1 MSGRNPFTNNPA
13 RSKQGRELRCEEWE
27 ALLADALD
35 GLLSASDTA
44 AFDVHSAQC
53 EGCADLLAHA
63 KAGREWLT
71 YLHAEPVVPSDMVA
85 KILDRTAGT
94 ASIPV
99 ELSGGLQPAATHALQ
114 IPFRKTFY
122 ETRLLMT
129 AAMAFF
135 SIALTLN
142 LAGVKLTSLKLAD
155 LKPSTMGNN
164 LSHQIYGAKGQ
175 MVRYYDSLR
184 FVYLMESKMRELRR
198 DAEADQQPAQ
208 PKDDQNTNT
217 NTNKQNNTNKT
228 GGKLEV
234 PHSSSPSS
242 GHSPVLWGQKQ
253 LAKYSKPGK
262 VTTSNTKRETEEVKA
277 GPLVIFKDDQAE
289 RSLA

>member
-1 MSGRNPFTNNPA
+1 MSERNPFTNNPG
-13 RSKQGRELRCEEWE
+13 RSKQSRDLRCEEWE

-35 GLLSASDTA
+35 GLLPANDQA
-44 AFDVHSAQC
+44 AFDAHSAQC

-63 KAGREWLT
+63 KAGRDWLG
-71 YLHAEPVVPSDMVA
+71 YLHTEPAVPSDIVA
-85 KILDRTAGT
+85 KILDRTTGS

-99 ELSGGLQPAATHALQ
+99 ALAGGPQPAAAHVLQ
-114 IPFRKTFY
+114 IPFRRTFY

-142 LAGVKLTSLKLAD
+142 LAGIRLTSLKLAD
-155 LKPSTMGNN
+155 LKPSTLGTN
-164 LSHQIYGAKGQ
+164 LSHQFYGAKGQ

-198 DAEADQQPAQ
+198 DAEADQQPVQ
-208 PKDDQNTNT
+208 PKNDQDTNT
-217 NTNKQNNTNKT
+217 NTNKPNNTNKT

-242 GHSPVLWGQKQ
+242 GHGPVLWGQKQ
-253 LAKYSKPGK
+253 LAKYDKPGE
-262 VTTSNTKRETEEVKA
+262 TTRFDAKTEKETGVV
-277 GPLVIFKDDQAE
+277 GPLVVFKDDQAE